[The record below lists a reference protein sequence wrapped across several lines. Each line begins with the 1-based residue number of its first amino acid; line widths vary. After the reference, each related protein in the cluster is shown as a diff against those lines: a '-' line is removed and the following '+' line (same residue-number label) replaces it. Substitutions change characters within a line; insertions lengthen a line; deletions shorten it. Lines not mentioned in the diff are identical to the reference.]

1 MRKYLQISGIVVWG
15 VLLLVLDRFNINN
28 KEYAENKVRAQ
39 LQELYLNVE
48 QLALRYSD
56 ILRIQGFDKN
66 TIYQLLSWGIVDVND
81 ITLATT
87 SSGVGKKIIVN
98 STGWYWVIKK
108 GTSLYVVKIKYLYG
122 VNNRYL
128 EEHYLPCLHL
138 SKDYKLEY
146 SATSHFFLNKINEY
160 LPISLSQF
168 PKYKNKFLLDFNAVL
183 YVLWFSYLLIILF
196 LNFKSYAIRLVM
208 VCFIIALKWG
218 VQYLNVLHLLKESF
232 LYNVEV
238 YAFSDL
244 LAFDYFGDVI
254 LIVIFYGILVF
265 FTRQESRVGVA
276 VWNVLI
282 GNGLLLLL
290 IYLFINHAS
299 FTLDINDVLFYE
311 YSYWFYTI
319 VAILCI
325 LFLAAICSYLIV
337 NKILKTGSIL
347 KFGVVYFAYLI
358 TVVWIIFFLSNKSI
372 QKKTEI
378 VFNWLENVEQL
389 ALYEQI
395 QIIDKNLNNI
405 RHFDDSV
412 YFDKIEHIEKSSVY
426 LQLSQRFLLE
436 DSVQLR
442 VYLKG
447 KRPLLKDVFVD
458 NFSPSSEAHN
468 YLVYYVNHL
477 DNKYLVSVFE
487 YTLPFSDKSFF
498 SFLSDK
504 IFQVPS
510 AFKNFS
516 IGCYERNNLKFK
528 LGNSIYPTS
537 IPEMSFI
544 EKLYPTHHFVFRSTS
559 DRTFVLSFPK
569 RNFQYFITLFSI
581 YFIFAITIVFLI
593 AYIYFVVSFKQIM
606 FLNKLSYLYKI
617 PALMVV
623 ILLFSFYFLFY
634 FTYQSV
640 VKQLKNS
647 ISIELVK
654 KSHSFAFGG
663 DKDELNNSVLLFNN
677 NGTINEKSM
686 NNPLFRLK
694 LIPIYLSDNL
704 IHQINKKKN
713 VFIKRQIGHY
723 SFTSLLSLSN
733 LNGDKVIFEVPYF
746 DEQQFLENNLYR
758 ALNPLFSIYAFLFL
772 ISFFISIILSNYL
785 IAPIQRISKHLKN
798 NLHSLRL
805 KTIQYFS
812 EDEIGELVKNYNILV
827 VRLQEALEQ
836 LKKEQQ
842 EKAWKLMAQQVAHD
856 IKNSLTPL
864 LLNVEY
870 LMKQSNMN
878 APSQLILN
886 SIIQQIQ
893 LLSRIAEDFSEFAQ
907 DFNVKIERVNLS
919 LLIEEILKHYSGFE
933 HVEFYF
939 NKNGK
944 MFEVD
949 IDVHLLRRVLMNLIN
964 NSIDAIQEKG
974 KIKIVLRELPNAYEI
989 MISDN
994 GCGIP
999 NEIKEKIFEP
1009 QFSTKSSGKG
1019 LGLSIV
1025 KRICEKLNITLSF
1038 ESEINQGTTF
1048 ILILPK
1054 SYHY

>member
-1 MRKYLQISGIVVWG
+1 MRKYLQISGIVLFSVF
-15 VLLLVLDRFNINN
+15 LLVLDRVNINN
-28 KEYAENKVRAQ
+28 KEYAENKVREQ

-48 QLALRYSD
+48 QLALHHSD
-56 ILRIQGFDKN
+56 ILKIQYFDKK
-66 TIYQLLSWGIVDVND
+66 TIHQLLSWGIVDVNEP
-81 ITLATT
+81 AFAGT
-87 SSGVGKKIIVN
+87 SSGTGKKIIVN

-108 GTSLYVVKIKYLYG
+108 NNSLFVVKIKYLYG
-122 VNNRYL
+122 LNNRYL

-160 LPISLSQF
+160 LPLSLSQF
-168 PKYKNKFLLDFNAVL
+168 PKYKNSFLLDFNAVL
-183 YVLWFSYLLIILF
+183 YVIWFSYLLIILF
-196 LNFKSYAIRLVM
+196 LNFKSYVIRLWM
-208 VCFIIALKWG
+208 VCFVMALKWLI
-218 VQYLNVLHLLKESF
+218 QYFNVLHLLKESF

-244 LAFDYFGDVI
+244 LVFDYFGDVI
-254 LIVIFYGILVF
+254 LVVIFYGILVF
-265 FTRQESRVGVA
+265 FTRKESRVGVT
-276 VWNVLI
+276 VWNVFT

-299 FTLDINDVLFYE
+299 FTLDINDVLFYK

-319 VAILCI
+319 VAMLCI
-325 LFLAAICSYLIV
+325 LFLTVTCSYLILS
-337 NKILKTGSIL
+337 KIVKTTSMLKAGM
-347 KFGVVYFAYLI
+347 VYFIYFVV
-358 TVVWIIFFLSNKSI
+358 VVWIIFFLSNNAM

-378 VFNWLENVEQL
+378 VFNWLENIEQL
-389 ALYEQI
+389 ALYEQV
-395 QIIDKNLNNI
+395 QIIDRNLNNLK
-405 RHFDDSV
+405 HFNDSI

-436 DSVQLR
+436 DSIQLR
-442 VYLKG
+442 TYLKG
-447 KRPLLKDVFVD
+447 KRPLLNDIFVD
-458 NFSPSSEAHN
+458 RFSLSSASNN
-468 YLVYYVNHL
+468 YLVYYINYL
-477 DNKYLVSVFE
+477 DNRYLVSVFE

-516 IGCYERNNLKFK
+516 IGCYEQNNLKFK

-544 EKLYPTHHFVFRSTS
+544 EKLYPTHNFVFRSTS
-559 DRTFVLSFPK
+559 DKTFILSFPK

-581 YFIFAITIVFLI
+581 YFIFAITLVFFI
-593 AYIYFVVSFKQIM
+593 AYIYFVVSFKQIV

-617 PALMVV
+617 PALMIV
-623 ILLFSFYFLFY
+623 IWLFSFYFLFY

-647 ISIELVK
+647 INIELIK
-654 KSHSFAFGG
+654 KIHSFAFGG
-663 DKDELNNSVLLFNN
+663 DKDEWNNSVFLFNN
-677 NGTINEKSM
+677 NGIISEKSM

-694 LIPIYLSDNL
+694 LIPIYLPDHL
-704 IHQINKKKN
+704 MHQINEKKN
-713 VFIKRQIGHY
+713 VFIKRQIGNY
-723 SFTSLLSLSN
+723 SFTSLLSFSN
-733 LNGDKVIFEVPYF
+733 LNSDKVIFEIPYF
-746 DEQQFLENNLYR
+746 DEQQFLENNLYS

-772 ISFFISIILSNYL
+772 MSFFISIILSNYL
-785 IAPIQRISKHLKN
+785 IVPIQRISKHLKN
-798 NLHSLRL
+798 NLHSLSL
-805 KTIQYFS
+805 KTIQYS
-812 EDEIGELVKNYNILV
+812 AEDEIGELVKNYNILV
-827 VRLQEALEQ
+827 VRLQDALEQ

-864 LLNVEY
+864 LLNIEY
-870 LMKQSNMN
+870 LMKQSDLESR
-878 APSQLILN
+878 SQTLLN
-886 SIIQQIQ
+886 SILQQIQ

-919 LLIEEILKHYSGFE
+919 LLIEEILRHYSGFE
-933 HVEFYF
+933 NVEFRF

-944 MFEVD
+944 KFDID

-964 NSIDAIQEKG
+964 NSIESFQENG
-974 KIKIVLRELPNAYEI
+974 KIEIRLNELENAYEI
-989 MISDN
+989 SISDN
-994 GCGIP
+994 GCGILD
-999 NEIKEKIFEP
+999 EIKDKIFEP
-1009 QFSTKSSGKG
+1009 HFSTKTSGKG

-1025 KRICEKLNITLSF
+1025 KRICDKLNIVIRF
-1038 ESEINQGTTF
+1038 ESQKNQGTQF
-1048 ILILPK
+1048 FLHIPK
-1054 SYHY
+1054 K